1 MNQLHK
7 KHFSKFTQ
15 KVILVTFFLLLA
27 LPFFTTKLFA
37 VPTPVPTFLVTDE
50 LTSDDLENLNPL
62 IMFGNDAVQ
71 IDVLPGGKV
80 NLAGLINRALKYVFP
95 LSGLLLFLMLVWG
108 GFEMLTGVASKKNM
122 DAGKQ
127 RVTAA
132 LIGFLL
138 LFIAYWVAQM
148 VEYVTGVTILGG

>member
-1 MNQLHK
+1 MNQPQQNCLNKFAK
-7 KHFSKFTQ
+7 KA
-15 KVILVTFFLLLA
+15 ILVIFFLLLA
-27 LPFFTTKLFA
+27 LPFFTTNLFA
-37 VPTPVPTFLVTDE
+37 APTPAPTFLVTDE

-62 IMFGNDAVQ
+62 IMFGEDRVK

-80 NLAGLINRALKYVFP
+80 SLAGLINRALRFVFP
-95 LSGLLLFLMLVWG
+95 LAGLLLFLMLVWG

-132 LIGFLL
+132 LIGFML

-148 VEYVTGVTILGG
+148 IEYVTGVIILGG